1 MLSYIHKF
9 SPLMQYLYIIT
20 IDIDLYKLVAIILFI
35 TEGSHKLFI
44 RLVLNNSL
52 SNFRYIY
59 IISKR
64 QNLKF

>member
-9 SPLMQYLYIIT
+9 SPSNAISIIT

-44 RLVLNNSL
+44 PLVLNNSL

-59 IISKR
+59 NIISKR

>member
-9 SPLMQYLYIIT
+9 SPSNAISIIT
-20 IDIDLYKLVAIILFI
+20 IEIDLYKLVAIILFI